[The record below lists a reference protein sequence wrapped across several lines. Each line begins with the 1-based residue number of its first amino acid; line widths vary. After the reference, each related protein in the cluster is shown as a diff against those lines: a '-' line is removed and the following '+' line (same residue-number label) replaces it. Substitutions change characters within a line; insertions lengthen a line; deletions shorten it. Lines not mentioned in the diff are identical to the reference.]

1 MIRSMAASAR
11 SNCLR
16 LAGNAF
22 ARIRRTV
29 LAQRRAAP
37 FSRLTGGFEGEAIA
51 RFLGLEELFEGQHF
65 SREIIEPYVRWHMR
79 FDVCVG
85 WRCNRRRTDPTNLI
99 DNPSLT

>member
-1 MIRSMAASAR
+1 MIRPMAASAR

-37 FSRLTGGFEGEAIA
+37 FSRLE
-51 RFLGLEELFEGQHF
+51 RFPSALNREEFPE
-65 SREIIEPYVRWHMR
+65 RPEWA
-79 FDVCVG
+79 
-85 WRCNRRRTDPTNLI
+85 
-99 DNPSLT
+99 SLPA